1 MSQRTTETQ
10 HIGEG
15 STSTPNPRQADSN
28 ISATQTSSRGQ
39 TRRPGRK
46 TKGQKRWERQACEDE
61 EEGFISSDDPA
72 NYYAQ
77 PKVSTAEH
85 IASLPSIITT
95 AAPLD
100 PANPVIESGSCPPK
114 RMDTDDAVTGD
125 VIPSLELQPRG
136 DSSSSTSS
144 LLPPARDEASSASS
158 SRPLK
163 RGRDSPSV
171 KRRRERQPPPPASEV
186 LELRHDVA
194 TLQVQLQQT
203 QAETRHL
210 RNQLQAEYD
219 AGFLRG
225 QAQGFR
231 EAQEMNAQGEL
242 ATPSLQPARHSH
254 RQVTPDAYASKAES
268 LRLTMQK
275 SRRVAQQ
282 GPPGMSTPGAGPSRS
297 GGPKGRGESRPAQG
311 SINPESHSAELN
323 TRPYMVP
330 VIKKFGMCH
339 ADPSKV
345 KWQGLAHIPLPM
357 ECPPPQGNTVTVSGP
372 ATPPKAE
379 DAKSYLELWV
389 GFASGRSVPEVFT
402 RLHKMFAHG
411 TTDSDLRDAVEG
423 YGLTRRITIANATG
437 LKKES
442 VNAFLILLTAL
453 AREMDFIGT
462 KGIWSETLKRLA
474 PGPVDNWAAL
484 TAAFTRHP
492 QWAHADF
499 GIQFHLPQLPSQ
511 PWEITTSW
519 HCGDFMMVLLAVRPS
534 VQSLWCLA
542 LYGDLFVRMR
552 WAQQPMPEVTL
563 QEQQAGMIYA
573 APFLG
578 TPATAEAFLAKD
590 GEGMEVDPSGVTPM
604 LLKTPGSTGA

>member
-1 MSQRTTETQ
+1 MAQRTTET
-10 HIGEG
+10 HNVGEG
-15 STSTPNPRQADSN
+15 SASAQNPRQADSN
-28 ISATQTSSRGQ
+28 ISAAPSSSRGQ

-46 TKGQKRWERQACEDE
+46 TKGQKRRERQAREDE

-72 NYYAQ
+72 NYYAR
-77 PKVSTAEH
+77 PKVSAAEH

-100 PANPVIESGSCPPK
+100 PVNPVIESGSRPPE
-114 RMDTDDAVTGD
+114 MMETDDAVTGN
-125 VIPSLELQPRG
+125 VIPSLQLQPRG

-144 LLPPARDEASSASS
+144 LLPPSRDEASSASS

-171 KRRRERQPPPPASEV
+171 KRRREHQPPPADEV
-186 LELRHDVA
+186 LKLRRDVA
-194 TLQVQLQQT
+194 TLQVQLQQA
-203 QAETRHL
+203 QMETRHL

-231 EAQEMNAQGEL
+231 EAQEMNARGEL
-242 ATPSLQPARHSH
+242 ATPSLQPARHSR
-254 RQVTPDAYASKAES
+254 RQVTPDAHAGEAEN

-275 SRRVAQQ
+275 SRRDAQP

-297 GGPKGRGESRPAQG
+297 GGPKGRGEPRPTQ
-311 SINPESHSAELN
+311 SSVNPGPHGAELN
-323 TRPYMVP
+323 TRPYTIP
-330 VIKKFGMCH
+330 VIKKFGVCH

-345 KWQGLAHIPLPM
+345 KWQGLAHIPLPT
-357 ECPPPQGNTVTVSGP
+357 ECPPAQGNTVTVSGP

-379 DAKSYLELWV
+379 DAKSYLELWA
-389 GFASGRSVPEVFT
+389 GFASGKSVPEVFT
-402 RLHKMFAHG
+402 RLHQTSEHG

-423 YGLTRRITIANATG
+423 YGLIRRITIANTAG

-453 AREMDFIGT
+453 AREMDLIGT
-462 KGIWSETLKRLA
+462 RGIWSETLKKLA

-484 TAAFTRHP
+484 TAAFTCHP
-492 QWAHADF
+492 QWARADF
-499 GIQFHLPQLPSQ
+499 GIQFHPPQLPSQ

-519 HCGDFMMVLLAVRPS
+519 HRDNFMRVLLEVRPS

-542 LYGDLFVRMR
+542 LYGDLFVRTR

-563 QEQQAGMIYA
+563 KEQRAGMIYA

-578 TPATAEAFLAKD
+578 TPARAAAFLADDKD
-590 GEGMEVDPSGVTPM
+590 VMEVDPSGVTPTPF
-604 LLKTPGSTGA
+604 KTPGNTGA